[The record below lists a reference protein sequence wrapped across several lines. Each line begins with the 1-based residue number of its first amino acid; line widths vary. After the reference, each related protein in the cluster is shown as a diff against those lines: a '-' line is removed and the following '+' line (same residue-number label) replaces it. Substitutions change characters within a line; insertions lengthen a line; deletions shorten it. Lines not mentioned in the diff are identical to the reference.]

1 MKRDARSSYL
11 SSYPKLKKWMNTCVC
26 CGAIGY
32 KPEMPAVLT
41 TKYGGEEVE
50 TLSAQNIRRLYSP
63 LKVNEAGLCE
73 NCERLLTK
81 GKNSG
86 F

>member
-1 MKRDARSSYL
+1 
-11 SSYPKLKKWMNTCVC
+11 MNTCVC

-81 GKNSG
+81 GKNGG